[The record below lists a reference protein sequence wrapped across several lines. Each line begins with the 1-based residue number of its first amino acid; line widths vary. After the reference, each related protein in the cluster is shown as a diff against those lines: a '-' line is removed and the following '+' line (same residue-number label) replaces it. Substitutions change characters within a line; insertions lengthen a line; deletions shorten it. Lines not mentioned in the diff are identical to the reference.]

1 MALTVIGEAPL
12 FTRQSPSGALVPTCK
27 EPMSMVELGAITVLE
42 QPSDTPVKTATE
54 VERNQRKKKTAAG

>member
-1 MALTVIGEAPL
+1 
-12 FTRQSPSGALVPTCK
+12 
-27 EPMSMVELGAITVLE
+27 MVELGAITVLE